1 MQLALSHLAAGH
13 LSVLATTFTWDPFI
27 RGVLILALF
36 IVLLPGSVYLVLS
49 TDVGGRL
56 GFLLMAAATSGML
69 CLLALLWMPL
79 ASTADVGR
87 PNSWK
92 PLEVITGD
100 YASQVTVKG
109 AGNLPIANLASVK
122 PPTTAL
128 KTQHWFWPF
137 QGCNDSAWHKIDPSL
152 VNDPES
158 EADKILA
165 NTSASLIGPALT
177 SPFSAATDYVYI
189 DGYQKGQNSGCL
201 FAISRHKIYMPL
213 ARGAHYVVLRV
224 KPALPTLSLGGAPPA
239 AQPDNSKPYTYVI
252 LERNLGS
259 VRQPQ
264 ALLAISMGMTF
275 LVICYILHTRDKE
288 KEAAE
293 AAAAAGGSGD
303 AGAGGAGGGG
313 SGGGGSGPTP
323 DREPVGAGV

>member
-1 MQLALSHLAAGH
+1 VHLALALSHVGQLGHSGVLAA
-13 LSVLATTFTWDPFI
+13 TFTWDPFI

-56 GFLLMAAATSGML
+56 GFLLMAAGMSGML
-69 CLLALLWMPL
+69 CLLSFLWMPL

-100 YASQVTVKG
+100 YAKQVTIKG
-109 AGNLPIANLASVK
+109 AASLPVDNLSLTK
-122 PPTTAL
+122 PPSQDLAT
-128 KTQHWFWPF
+128 KKWYWPL
-137 QGCNDSAWHKIDPSL
+137 QSCSESGWHKIDPSL
-152 VNDPES
+152 INDPES
-158 EADKILA
+158 EADKVLV
-165 NTSASLIGPALT
+165 NGGGVVGPTLT
-177 SPFSAATDYVYI
+177 SPFSAATDYTYI
-189 DGYQKGQNSGCL
+189 DGYQKGLNGGCL
-201 FAISRHKIYMPL
+201 FAISRHKVYLPM

-224 KPALPTLSLGGAPPA
+224 KPTLPVLNLGGAPPA
-239 AQPDNSKPYTYVI
+239 AQPDPNGLYTYVI

-264 ALLAISMGMTF
+264 ALLAISMGITF

-288 KEAAE
+288 KEAAALRE
-293 AAAAAGGSGD
+293 SPEGP
-303 AGAGGAGGGG
+303 GAGPAG
-313 SGGGGSGPTP
+313 PAP
-323 DREPVGAGV
+323 EREKVGAGV